1 MFPKSF
7 QKLIDHFSSLPSIGP
22 KLAERLVL
30 YLWKYD
36 KEKID
41 DFSESL
47 KNLKEKIR
55 FCRQCFNIS
64 ENDLCLICSDK
75 TRDKSIICVVEEP
88 LDIIAIEKTRLMKG
102 LYHVLGGTIAAGNN
116 QNLKINELKIRLKKE
131 KIYPVR
137 KNVEKNYQA
146 RSKKDLDNKMYDD
159 FKLSNGVKEVIIAM
173 NPTTEGEATA
183 LYLAR
188 LIKPLNIKVTRLAR
202 GLPTGADIEYAD
214 EATLSGAIEGRK
226 EM

>member
-1 MFPKSF
+1 MFPKPF

-36 KEKID
+36 KNKID
-41 DFSESL
+41 DFAESL

-55 FCRQCFNIS
+55 FCTRCFNIS

-75 TRDKSIICVVEEP
+75 SRDQKIICVVEEP
-88 LDIIAIEKTRLMKG
+88 LDIIAIEKTKMMRG
-102 LYHVLGGTIAAGNN
+102 LYHVLGGTISSQNN
-116 QNLKINELKIRLKKE
+116 QNLKINELKNRLK
-131 KIYPVR
+131 
-137 KNVEKNYQA
+137 A
-146 RSKKDLDNKMYDD
+146 
-159 FKLSNGVKEVIIAM
+159 NGVKEVIIAT

-188 LIKPLNIKVTRLAR
+188 ILKPFHVKVTRLAR
-202 GLPTGADIEYAD
+202 GLPTGGDIEYAD
-214 EATLSGAIEGRK
+214 EATLTGAIEGRK